1 MGKLEL
7 RWQIA
12 GLNCN
17 HGESEPANGQRGFRR
32 CLLFSP
38 VCLTFAVIE
47 EVIWTRKLGKGV
59 ALILMNLR
67 QEP

>member
-1 MGKLEL
+1 MVSENDVLEAEYCSWCVCMGKLEL

-47 EVIWTRKLGKGV
+47 EVI
-59 ALILMNLR
+59 
-67 QEP
+67 